1 MVVLSSVM
9 RLEVN
14 AERLF
19 RGLNIG
25 TRICTE
31 RKTKNLPQIDLE
43 RRCGLAR
50 CRIYWLEQGRAIP
63 TIETLGRIADAL
75 EIPPFRLLLDADY
88 GCEAVMIPRKR
99 GDGRKAYVPDEQY

>member
-14 AERLF
+14 VEELF
-19 RGLNIG
+19 RRVNIG

-31 RKTKNLPQIDLE
+31 RKTKNLPQIDLG

-50 CRIYWLEQGRAIP
+50 CRISWLEYGRAIP
-63 TIETLGRIADAL
+63 TIETLERIADAL
-75 EIPPFRLLLDADY
+75 EIPSF
-88 GCEAVMIPRKR
+88 G
-99 GDGRKAYVPDEQY
+99 